1 MEINIPDKLFFSI
14 GEVSR
19 LTKVESYVLRD
30 WEGEFKQL
38 KPQKDG
44 DGKRSYTK
52 KDIELILQ
60 IKKLLWEDLYT
71 RDGAKKQLEAP
82 KNGLKKSHDHELVNI
97 IKDINKELTDIR
109 AILNR

>member
-19 LTKVESYVLRD
+19 LTNVEPYVLRD
-30 WEGEFKQL
+30 WEGEFRQL

-60 IKKLLWEDLYT
+60 IKKLLREDLYT
-71 RDGAKKQLEAP
+71 REGAKKQLEG
-82 KNGLKKSHDHELVNI
+82 KGNSLKKPHDQELVNI
-97 IKDINKELTDIR
+97 IRDVKKELTDIR

>member
-19 LTKVESYVLRD
+19 LTKIEPYVLRD

-38 KPQKDG
+38 KPKKDS

-52 KDIELILQ
+52 KDIDLILRL
-60 IKKLLWEDLYT
+60 KKLLREDLYT
-71 RDGAKKQLEAP
+71 REGAKKQLEG
-82 KNGLKKSHDHELVNI
+82 KGNNLKKPQDHELVNI
-97 IKDINKELTDIR
+97 IRDIKKELTDIR

>member
-19 LTKVESYVLRD
+19 LTKVEPYVLRD

-38 KPQKDG
+38 KPKKES
-44 DGKRSYTK
+44 DGKRSYAK

-71 RDGAKKQLEAP
+71 REGAKKQLEG
-82 KNGLKKSHDHELVNI
+82 KGNNLKKPHDHGLVNI
-97 IKDINKELTDIR
+97 IRDIKKELADVR
-109 AILNR
+109 VILNR

>member
-1 MEINIPDKLFFSI
+1 MEISIPDKLFFSI

-19 LTKVESYVLRD
+19 LAKVEPYVLRD

-60 IKKLLWEDLYT
+60 IKKLLWENLYT
-71 RDGAKKQLEAP
+71 REGAKKQLKAP
-82 KNGLKKSHDHELVNI
+82 KNGLKRPPDQELVNI
-97 IKDINKELTDIR
+97 IRDIKKELTDIR
-109 AILNR
+109 AILNK

>member
-19 LTKVESYVLRD
+19 LTKVEPYVLRD

-38 KPQKDG
+38 KPKKDG

-52 KDIELILQ
+52 KEIELILQ

-71 RDGAKKQLEAP
+71 REGAKKQLEG
-82 KNGLKKSHDHELVNI
+82 KGNNLKKPHEGELVNI
-97 IKDINKELTDIR
+97 IRNIKKELTDIR

>member
-19 LTKVESYVLRD
+19 LTKIEPYVLRD

-44 DGKRSYTK
+44 DGKRSYAK

-60 IKKLLWEDLYT
+60 IKKLLREDLYT
-71 RDGAKKQLEAP
+71 REGAKKQLEG
-82 KNGLKKSHDHELVNI
+82 KGNKSKKPHDHELVSI
-97 IKDINKELTDIR
+97 VRDIKKELIDIR

>member
-19 LTKVESYVLRD
+19 LTKVEPYVLRD

-52 KDIELILQ
+52 KDIAFILRL
-60 IKKLLWEDLYT
+60 KKLLREDLYT
-71 RDGAKKQLEAP
+71 REGAKKQLEG
-82 KNGLKKSHDHELVNI
+82 KGDNLKKPQDHELVNI
-97 IKDINKELTDIR
+97 IKGIKKELTDIR

>member
-19 LTKVESYVLRD
+19 LTKIEPYVLRD

-52 KDIELILQ
+52 KDINLILRLKSL
-60 IKKLLWEDLYT
+60 IREDLYT
-71 RDGAKKQLEAP
+71 REGAKKQLEGI
-82 KNGLKKSHDHELVNI
+82 KNNLKKPQDRELVNI
-97 IKDINKELTDIR
+97 IKDIKKELTDIR